1 MKVDDQV
8 IPYAEAAL
16 KGPIPGESLTNDP
29 DSPYP
34 FEKAPE
40 FTTLKNANEYLF
52 EKIIDEDTYVKLMDL
67 LIQEVP
73 VMEITQL
80 LLFEGFNQ
88 GKWNP
93 DLMVLL
99 IEPTAYMLMALAE
112 RADIDYVITK
122 NQDEENLADEKLLG
136 TKIPNA
142 IIKRLNKA
150 KESEDI
156 PIDSEIETKLE
167 EEVVVSPSILEKPQS
182 SLLGR

>member
-1 MKVDDQV
+1 M
-8 IPYAEAAL
+8 
-16 KGPIPGESLTNDP
+16 
-29 DSPYP
+29 
-34 FEKAPE
+34 
-40 FTTLKNANEYLF
+40 
-52 EKIIDEDTYVKLMDL
+52 
-67 LIQEVP
+67 EV
-73 VMEITQL
+73 TQI

-122 NQDEENLADEKLLG
+122 NQDEEDLADEKLLG
-136 TKIPNA
+136 TKIPNQ

-150 KESEDI
+150 KESEEI
-156 PIDSEIETKLE
+156 PVDPEIETKLE
-167 EEVVVSPSILEKPQS
+167 EEISSPSILEKPQS

>member
-1 MKVDDQV
+1 MRVEDQV

-40 FTTLKNANEYLF
+40 FTTLKAANEYLF
-52 EKIIDEDTYVKLMDL
+52 EKIIDEDIYVKLMGL
-67 LIQEVP
+67 LAQDVPIMEV
-73 VMEITQL
+73 TQL

-112 RADIDYVITK
+112 RADIDYKITK
-122 NQDEENLADEKLLG
+122 NQDQEDIDEEEMFGTRIADQVV
-136 TKIPNA
+136 
-142 IIKRLNKA
+142 KRLNKA
-150 KESEDI
+150 QQSEEI
-156 PIDSEIETKLE
+156 PVAPEIEEKIE
-167 EEVVVSPSILEKPQS
+167 EQVPQISILEKPQP

>member
-67 LIQEVP
+67 LIQEVRH
-73 VMEITQL
+73 L
-80 LLFEGFNQ
+80 C
-88 GKWNP
+88 
-93 DLMVLL
+93 
-99 IEPTAYMLMALAE
+99 
-112 RADIDYVITK
+112 
-122 NQDEENLADEKLLG
+122 KL
-136 TKIPNA
+136 
-142 IIKRLNKA
+142 
-150 KESEDI
+150 
-156 PIDSEIETKLE
+156 
-167 EEVVVSPSILEKPQS
+167 
-182 SLLGR
+182 

>member
-1 MKVDDQV
+1 MAAQDQV

-40 FTTLKNANEYLF
+40 FTTLKAANEYIF
-52 EKIIDEDTYVKLMDL
+52 EKIIDEEVYIKLMEQL
-67 LIQEVP
+67 AQEVSI
-73 VMEITQL
+73 MEITQV

-93 DLMVLL
+93 DLMLLL
-99 IEPTAYMLMALAE
+99 IEPTAYMLMSLAE
-112 RADIDYVITK
+112 RADINYKITK
-122 NQDEENLADEKLLG
+122 NQEQEDINDEEKYGTGIADQVV
-136 TKIPNA
+136 
-142 IIKRLNKA
+142 KRLNKA
-150 KESEDI
+150 QKSEEI
-156 PIDSEIETKLE
+156 PISPEIEEKIE
-167 EEVVVSPSILEKPQS
+167 AQAPQSSILEKPQP